1 MRLIALAEPFLH
13 GDIHPYMFSLLG
25 SLRLQPEVGFPKSL
39 FGIRQRNATKR
50 LFGLPPI
57 RPKSNTIL
65 KKWPQKKIL
74 KKLLLISGYF
84 QPYNQEPT
92 FMPIVFD
99 YI

>member
-1 MRLIALAEPFLH
+1 MAEPFLH

-65 KKWPQKKIL
+65 KKWPQKKYIEKTAVNFRL
-74 KKLLLISGYF
+74 FSTLQSGANFYANRF
-84 QPYNQEPT
+84 
-92 FMPIVFD
+92 
-99 YI
+99 